1 MRDDA
6 EIQKF
11 VDGAETFSLKEQE
24 ADNQPALQSIDLPY
38 WQGRPVPERRWMV
51 REWIPWG
58 HVTALYG
65 DGGTGKS
72 LLAQMLMT
80 ACVIEKNWLGLETS
94 PCPAIGLFCEDDEGE
109 LLRRQNCINH
119 VFGVDFCDLG
129 RLHIIPRVGDDNA
142 LMTFGR
148 DGKGELTPL
157 WHARVTKAKRRG
169 ARLAVIDTAAD
180 TFGGDELRRSEV
192 RQFIASCLGRLA
204 REMDGAVLLLAHP
217 SLSGLKSGDGT
228 GASTAWSNTVRSRLY
243 LERPAAEDG
252 EKPDDGARI
261 LTTKKANYAA
271 TGSEI
276 RLRWQRGV
284 FVHEGA
290 TVAGLVQA
298 LDERAREREV
308 EEIFLGCL
316 REVQARGQYA
326 SDSTASRDRYA
337 PKLFRTLKTGRNCSA
352 KELKS
357 AMSHLFD
364 AGKIRVE
371 SVRNANRNYV
381 SAIVQVVLS

>member
-1 MRDDA
+1 
-6 EIQKF
+6 
-11 VDGAETFSLKEQE
+11 
-24 ADNQPALQSIDLPY
+24 
-38 WQGRPVPERRWMV
+38 MV

-80 ACVIEKNWLGLETS
+80 ACVIEKHWLGLDTT

-109 LLRRQNCINH
+109 LLRRQHCINRA
-119 VFGVDFCDLG
+119 FSVDFRDLG
-129 RLHIIPRVGDDNA
+129 RLHIIPRVGHDNV
-142 LMTFGR
+142 LMTVNR

-157 WHARVTKAKRRG
+157 WHALVTEAKRRT

-192 RQFIASCLGRLA
+192 RQFIASGLGRLA
-204 REMDGAVLLLAHP
+204 REINGAVLLLAHP
-217 SLSGLKSGDGT
+217 SLSGMASGSGS
-228 GASTAWSNTVRSRLY
+228 GGSTAWSNTVRSRLY
-243 LERPAAEDG
+243 LERPTAEDG
-252 EKPDDGARI
+252 ERPDDGARI

-271 TGSEI
+271 TGSEM
-276 RLRWQRGV
+276 RLRWRHGV
-284 FVHEGA
+284 FVREGA
-290 TVAGLVQA
+290 PIGDFLQA
-298 LDERAREREV
+298 IDERASEREV

-316 REVQARGQYA
+316 RQVRARGQHA

-337 PKLFRTLKTGRNCSA
+337 PKLFRTLKAGRNCSA
-352 KELKS
+352 KELES
-357 AMSHLFD
+357 AMTRLFD
-364 AGKIRVE
+364 TGKIRVE

-381 SAIVQVVLS
+381 GSIVEVASS

>member
-6 EIQKF
+6 EVQAF
-11 VDGAETFSLKEQE
+11 VDRAETFSPE
-24 ADNQPALQSIDLPY
+24 APRTDLQPALQSIDLPS

-51 REWIPWG
+51 RDWVPCG
-58 HVTALYG
+58 YVTALYG

-80 ACVIEKNWLGLETS
+80 ACVAERNWLGLETT
-94 PCPAIGLFCEDDEGE
+94 PCPAIGLFCEDDQGE
-109 LLRRQNCINH
+109 LLRRQHCINRA
-119 VFGVDFCDLG
+119 FGVDFRDLG
-129 RLHIIPRVGDDNA
+129 RVHIIPRVGDDNV
-142 LMTFGR
+142 LMTFSR

-157 WHARVTKAKRRG
+157 WHALVKEARRRG

-204 REMDGAVLLLAHP
+204 REIDGAVLLLAHP

-276 RLRWQRGV
+276 RLRWRHGV
-284 FVHEGA
+284 FVPEGML
-290 TVAGLVQA
+290 AGGFVEAIDHGNQ
-298 LDERAREREV
+298 DRTV
-308 EEIFLGCL
+308 EEAFLACL
-316 REVQARGQYA
+316 DAAHAAGRYA
-326 SDSTASRDRYA
+326 SATANSPCYA
-337 PKLFRTLKTGRNCSA
+337 PKMFLAMDGRRGFNKRQLQRAMEGLFSTGR
-352 KELKS
+352 
-357 AMSHLFD
+357 
-364 AGKIRVE
+364 IRVE
-371 SVRNANRNYV
+371 PVKTGHRNTV
-381 SAIVQVVLS
+381 QAIVKVDKQ